1 MIYSHQ
7 ISDRFNYIFTCHRE
21 KPVFEE
27 EMQTIVLTSEFH
39 KGQLGATIFKSADTA
54 HLILLC
60 YLGDAVRCV
69 VLADSK
75 MFARNSPFMPV
86 NGFQIENSNLKLIKK
101 L

>member
-1 MIYSHQ
+1 
-7 ISDRFNYIFTCHRE
+7 
-21 KPVFEE
+21 
-27 EMQTIVLTSEFH
+27 MQTIVLKKNQENSHSLTSEFH

-54 HLILLC
+54 YLILLC

-75 MFARNSPFMPV
+75 MFARNSPLMPV

-101 L
+101 LWKVSQK